1 MSARL
6 CLVTSGCSVL
16 LCSLSPGRLSV
27 AAHGF
32 SRQNARVRPRP
43 AHTPAPPW
51 PRPRPCPRPCA
62 RPCACV
68 RSPGAHVASLGA
80 VDVCVR
86 VGGLFH
92 SESAESDLGPGRP
105 QAEGLGLAGGVC
117 LALVGSPP
125 SSRLGRASPSVLTET
140 RPSLL
145 QKSRTAIRRTHE
157 HETAELRHNRNPLP
171 TRVPEPRAAEKPRRG
186 SKELRQPRP

>member
-43 AHTPAPPW
+43 AHTPPPRPGPALAPP
-51 PRPRPCPRPCA
+51 PALRTPLRTPLRL
-62 RPCACV
+62 

-92 SESAESDLGPGRP
+92 SEWAESDLGPGRP

-117 LALVGSPP
+117 LAVAGSPP
-125 SSRLGRASPSVLTET
+125 SSRAPPPQDRGWA
-140 RPSLL
+140 
-145 QKSRTAIRRTHE
+145 
-157 HETAELRHNRNPLP
+157 
-171 TRVPEPRAAEKPRRG
+171 EPRPPCSQKLVLHFCKKAA
-186 SKELRQPRP
+186 RPYVEHMNTKLPN